1 MKTHWSTPSAAR
13 ITFAALAIFSA
24 FLMSPSI
31 IQTHGDTAPVPE
43 DFRWRGRL
51 KPGTTIQIK
60 GVSGTIRAERAA
72 TDEVEVVAVK
82 QGGGT
87 LNEVR
92 VQAFEYGGGVMFC
105 AVYPEWDATRAYDCR
120 PTSDKDSGDI
130 SAEVNG
136 SRANIQ
142 FPGGGGGE
150 IRMIDVRVDFI
161 VRVPRGIRFV
171 AHTVYGDINA
181 RALDSDVTARNVFG
195 NVLVDIPAAA
205 SANVQA
211 RTTLGGISSE
221 FPLRFK
227 SAGFTGQSATGTIGS
242 GRCRFDLNSVMGTI
256 DLRRAR

>member
-1 MKTHWSTPSAAR
+1 MKTNWSTPNAAK
-13 ITFAALAIFSA
+13 IAFAALAIFTA
-24 FLMSPSI
+24 SI
-31 IQTHGDTAPVPE
+31 LQTYADSAPVSE

-60 GVSGTIRAERAA
+60 GVSGSIRAERAA
-72 TDEVEVVAVK
+72 TGEVEVVAVK

-92 VQAFEYGGGVMFC
+92 VQAIEYEGGVMFC
-105 AVYPEWDATRAYDCR
+105 AVYPAWDATRAYDCR
-120 PTSDKDSGDI
+120 PTSAKDSGDI
-130 SAEVNG
+130 SAEVEG
-136 SRANIQ
+136 SRATIQ

-150 IRMIDVRVDFI
+150 IRMIDVRVDFV

-181 RALDSDVTARNVFG
+181 RSLDSDVTARNVFG
-195 NVLVDIPAAA
+195 NVLVDIPDAA

-227 SAGFTGQSATGTIGS
+227 SAGFAGQSATGTIGS

-256 DLRRAR
+256 GLRHAR